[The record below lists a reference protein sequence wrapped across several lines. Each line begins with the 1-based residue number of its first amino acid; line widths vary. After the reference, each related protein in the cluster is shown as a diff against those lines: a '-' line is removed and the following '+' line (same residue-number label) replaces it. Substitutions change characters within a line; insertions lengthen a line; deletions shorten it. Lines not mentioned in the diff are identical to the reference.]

1 MPGFRAPPPQ
11 APWQV
16 PGSLAQGMPAPQ
28 AAPVADSPFSILGW
42 EPPTSLDDYMQRSA
56 PFWGA
61 VQDPF
66 KMGAAGIASMFGVH
80 PDQMP
85 PEAEAAEPPP
95 NIPMASAF
103 AQDQPQSAEMTFS
116 TPFPQVPSVQLPDLS
131 PLERMREIAATRQQA
146 TQAAIAGAPP
156 GMSGE
161 DIQSRFAA
169 FAPEAMNPEALQ
181 QQRTDSILA
190 GLMQGLSGASQTEW
204 GPFLASVGGG
214 ALSGS
219 LRANMMERQA
229 TEAHQAAE
237 REFAMRQFELE
248 VQINAGEIKEYWQTH
263 DRTMAALSDEARSAG
278 SLMEAQ
284 ASMMGVVN
292 DTAFKQYAVNLD
304 LAQVSRPRI
313 QSLAEGGTSITRTDP
328 TAGTTTVEI
337 LPPPGVGISG
347 SDGWGAAQEQG
358 YQGAQQIAFSNAFNA
373 VNNGKAMEVFGAETM
388 TAIAE
393 GAQENAIAM
402 GISPMDDRYG
412 PYVQNLIARDIM
424 LAMMQ
429 DPKLA
434 LAIAQGGMTPGGL
447 GQ

>member
-1 MPGFRAPPPQ
+1 MPGFLN
-11 APWQV
+11 V
-16 PGSLAQGMPAPQ
+16 PGYGGQATPPYAGAMPEQPAPL
-28 AAPVADSPFSILGW
+28 AESPFSILGW
-42 EPPTSLDDYMQRSA
+42 QPPTSLDEYMQRSA
-56 PFWGA
+56 PFWGSI
-61 VQDPF
+61 QDPF

-85 PEAEAAEPPP
+85 AEAEAAPPP
-95 NIPMASAF
+95 TDIPMASSF
-103 AQDQPQSAEMTFS
+103 GQDQPQSASMEFS

-131 PLERMREIAATRQQA
+131 PLERMREIAETRQQA
-146 TQAAIAGAPP
+146 TQAAIGGVPP

-181 QQRTDSILA
+181 QQRHDSVLSGI
-190 GLMQGLSGASQTEW
+190 MQGMSGASQTDW
-204 GPFLASVGGG
+204 GSFLAALG
-214 ALSGS
+214 AGATQG
-219 LRANMMERQA
+219 RAQA
-229 TEAHQAAE
+229 NALEQQQAEAE

-263 DRTMAALSDEARSAG
+263 DRTMAALSNEAASAA

-284 ASMMGVVN
+284 ASMMGTVN
-292 DTAFKQYAVNLD
+292 DTAFKEYAVNLD
-304 LAQVSRPRI
+304 LAELSRPRI
-313 QSLAEGGTSITRTDP
+313 QSLAKGGTSITRTDP
-328 TAGTTTVEI
+328 VAGTTTVEI

-347 SDGWGAAQEQG
+347 SDGWEAAQEQG
-358 YQGAQQIAFSNAFNA
+358 YQGAQQVAFSNAFNA
-373 VNNGKAMEVFGAETM
+373 VNNGKAMEVFGPEAM
-388 TAIAE
+388 QAIAQS
-393 GAQENAIAM
+393 ATENAQAM

-429 DPKLA
+429 DSRLA
-434 LAIAQGGMTPGGL
+434 MAIVQGGMTPGGL